1 MGNTVIKETCGN
13 INDIIAKF
21 TAANSSFDC
30 MVKAVMVE
38 IIAAQTCTTKFFPPW
53 PTISASTWC
62 PSSNTQT
69 LISSYHDKHHD
80 VSLLVHW
87 GAPTVDQKGGC
98 TFSQRKEPLEE
109 PFDGIERFEQHFVK
123 NVTLSININGV
134 LTHFVETI
142 SPIVLPPTPVV
153 CPTTV
158 LSAVTQCCHKDRR
171 EKSCH
176 KDRREKICHRT
187 HRSKD
192 CCKNNR
198 QKDY

>member
-1 MGNTVIKETCGN
+1 MGNTQGDLDLDGREGDEALEAVCNN
-13 INDIIAKF
+13 INRTITVLTAEGKDFDFMINNVMQVIGFTIAG
-21 TAANSSFDC
+21 SSI
-30 MVKAVMVE
+30 VR
-38 IIAAQTCTTKFFPPW
+38 
-53 PTISASTWC
+53 STWIPC
-62 PSSNTQT
+62 KDKLT
-69 LISSYHDKHHD
+69 LNATYHDRHRQAAID
-80 VSLLVHW
+80 IHW
-87 GAPTVDQKGGC
+87 TGPVGVRGSC
-98 TFSQRKEPLEE
+98 LFSKRGEPLEG
-109 PFDGIERFEQHFVK
+109 PLKGIESFDQHFVK
-123 NVTLSININGV
+123 NVTLSINIDGV
-134 LTHFVETI
+134 LTHFIET
-142 SPIVLPPTPVV
+142 PPPVV